1 MFQAIVGHEQY
12 TKRVKEKS
20 MPIGISDRRRTWHEA
35 VETPCWKMLKYALQ
49 SRKGTICTA

>member
-20 MPIGISDRRRTWHEA
+20 MPIGIRSATNMAWGSGN
-35 VETPCWKMLKYALQ
+35 TLLKMLKYALQ